1 MHKLLKTKGITY
13 EKKIEKEAKTRQEI
27 FQRAYF
33 KEKAR
38 ILSEVERESAQKKR
52 LRERLGLVKKQN
64 FSFYQMEKKNLS
76 YFETKYRGIEGH
88 GIYKQRLHP
97 VCWLYEQCA
106 QRASTNPTDLDDPFD
121 NKKK

>member
-1 MHKLLKTKGITY
+1 
-13 EKKIEKEAKTRQEI
+13 
-27 FQRAYF
+27 
-33 KEKAR
+33 
-38 ILSEVERESAQKKR
+38 
-52 LRERLGLVKKQN
+52 
-64 FSFYQMEKKNLS
+64 MEKKNLS

>member
-1 MHKLLKTKGITY
+1 
-13 EKKIEKEAKTRQEI
+13 
-27 FQRAYF
+27 
-33 KEKAR
+33 
-38 ILSEVERESAQKKR
+38 
-52 LRERLGLVKKQN
+52 
-64 FSFYQMEKKNLS
+64 MEKKNLS

-121 NKKK
+121 NKKKWILFSAFSSFFCIFNRWNINIQQEKYHKTNSNIVLKYLNY